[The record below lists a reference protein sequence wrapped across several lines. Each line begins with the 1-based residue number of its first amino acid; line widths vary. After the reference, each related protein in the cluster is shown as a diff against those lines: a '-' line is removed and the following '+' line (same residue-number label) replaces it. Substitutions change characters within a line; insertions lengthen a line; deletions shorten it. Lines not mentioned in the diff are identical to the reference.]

1 MLRKPIFILCLTLA
15 LLSMACSLT
24 INLPVDHVTTGPTQE
39 QEILVEEPDAA
50 VAEVTLS
57 FGAGEL
63 TLAPGAQAAL
73 ITGKAIYNVEDFKPS
88 LSEDGN
94 KIKLSTGNLELGGIP
109 NFDAE
114 IKNEWDLKLGDMPM
128 HLSISAGAY
137 QGSYE
142 FGGLSLQSLDISDGA
157 SDVSLAFSKPNLIE
171 MDSLR
176 YSTGASN
183 VKLKGLANAN
193 FKSMIFRG
201 GAGDYAL
208 DFSGKLIQD
217 AVVTVEAGI
226 SHVVIIVPKDMNVK
240 VIFKGGLANIDVSK
254 DWEHT
259 GNQYVLEGQG
269 PLLTINVDMGAGNLE
284 LSTQ

>member
-1 MLRKPIFILCLTLA
+1 MLRKPIFVFCMTLA
-15 LLSMACSLT
+15 LVSMACSLT
-24 INLPVDHVTTGPTQE
+24 INLPVDQVTAGPTQE
-39 QEILVEEPDAA
+39 QEILVKEPDAA
-50 VAEVTLS
+50 SADVSLS

-63 TLAPGAQAAL
+63 AIAPGAQAAL
-73 ITGKAIYNVEDFKPS
+73 ISGKAIYNVEDFKPN

-94 KIKLSTGNLELGGIP
+94 KIKLTTGNLELGGIP
-109 NFDAE
+109 NFDNE

-128 HLSISAGAY
+128 HLTISAGAY

-142 FGGLSLQSLDISDGA
+142 LGGLSLQSLDISDGA
-157 SDVSLAFSKPNLIE
+157 SDVSLAFSEPNLIE

-183 VKLKGLANAN
+183 VKLKGLSNAN

-201 GAGDYAL
+201 GAGDYTL
-208 DFSGKLIQD
+208 DFSGKLRMD
-217 AVVTVEAGI
+217 AVATVEAGI

-240 VIFKGGLANIDVSK
+240 LIFKGGLANIDVSK
-254 DWEHT
+254 DWDHT
-259 GNQYVLEGQG
+259 GNQYVMQGQG

-284 LSTQ
+284 LKTQ